1 LILPL
6 LTWSQYPVQRI
17 EGKDTL
23 VVMTKEQAVN
33 INETFRKNKDSIDYY
48 RNEAIQYITFSYK
61 LEELLSD
68 KIKANDSLKIASDS
82 LIRLN
87 LVYQDSCVANLKILK
102 RQERV
107 YYVQEVL
114 TLTTWVSTLV
124 WFLSRW

>member
-6 LTWSQYPVQRI
+6 LTWSQYPVQKI

-61 LEELLSD
+61 LGELLSD

-87 LVYQDSCVANLKILK
+87 LAYQDSCVANLKILK

-107 YYVQEVL
+107 YYAQEVL
-114 TLTTWVSTLV
+114 ALTTWVSTLV

>member
-1 LILPL
+1 
-6 LTWSQYPVQRI
+6 
-17 EGKDTL
+17 
-23 VVMTKEQAVN
+23 MTKEQAVN

-87 LVYQDSCVANLKILK
+87 LAYQDSCVANLKILK

-107 YYVQEVL
+107 YYAQEVL
-114 TLTTWVSTLV
+114 ALTTWVSTLV